1 MAKVIR
7 KTKNAILLNEPSV
20 EYEIKYNKRESI
32 KDIFERCRNKE
43 IDMILM
49 TRVCDLSRD
58 PVDVKAACK
67 EIAKMKVGITF
78 YKENLTGEVVLKM
91 SDEDLLKITM
101 ANLEDDMVI
110 ILDFPEEGAEYISEE
125 KQNIFQQI
133 MQ

>member
-1 MAKVIR
+1 MAKIIR
-7 KTKNAILLNEPSV
+7 KTENSILLNEPSI
-20 EYEIKYNKRESI
+20 EYEIKYNQRDSI
-32 KDIFERCRNKE
+32 KDIFEKCRNKE

-58 PVDVKAACK
+58 PVDVKAACRK
-67 EIAKMKVGITF
+67 IAKMKVGITF
-78 YKENLTGEVVLKM
+78 YKEKLTGEDVLKM

-101 ANLEDDMVI
+101 STLKDDMVI
-110 ILDFPEEGAEYISEE
+110 ILDSPKEGAEYISEE